1 MYQLRSRWLRIAF
14 LSILISNLVM
24 LVSCT
29 KKDNEIKDPNEL
41 PIENSIL
48 DKYSDYEIISKA
60 MQKNYERDNHL
71 ITTEGVTDA
80 KFGFISYTQKTTT
93 SLYFMQDKFYNDIS
107 STSSI
112 VNHYHRLIL
121 TSNDVKYYDS
131 DNDNITTTTLDEY
144 KNIYGKVPSH
154 TTFFNYNIDESTI
167 ISSKRNFTNKRFEI
181 TYNLE
186 PEKAMGDIAKQMMM
200 FGGLSEEP
208 KFKSITLTIRVDE
221 DLNILSF
228 KNVEV
233 YTIVKDIPVV
243 GTSKLNCVQTLNSKV
258 YYNDYSEPDLN
269 EFE

>member
-1 MYQLRSRWLRIAF
+1 MYQLRSRWLKIAF
-14 LSILISNLVM
+14 LSILITNLLM

-29 KKDNEIKDPNEL
+29 KKEDETKDPDEL
-41 PIENSIL
+41 PIENHVL
-48 DKYSDYEIISKA
+48 DKYTDYEIISKA
-60 MQKNYERDNHL
+60 MQKNYERDNYL

-112 VNHYHRLIL
+112 VNHYHRLML
-121 TSNDVKYYDS
+121 TPNDVKYYDS
-131 DNDNITTTTLDEY
+131 DNDKITTTSLDEY
-144 KNIYGKVPSH
+144 KSIYGKVPSH
-154 TTFFNYNIDESTI
+154 ATFFNYNIDESVV
-167 ISSKRNFTNKRFEI
+167 ISSKRNFTNKKFEI

-186 PEKAMGDIAKQMMM
+186 PEKAMGDMTKQMMM
-200 FGGLSEEP
+200 FGGLAEEP
-208 KFKSITLTIRVDE
+208 KFKSITLIICIDE

-243 GTSKLNCVQTLNSKV
+243 GSSKLNCVQTLNSKV
-258 YYNDYSEPDLN
+258 YYTDYSEPNLS
-269 EFE
+269 EFN